1 MRRGEIW
8 WAELPAPVG
17 SEPGYRRPILI
28 VQIDEFNRSSLQ
40 TVVGMALTTNLRLAH
55 APGNV
60 FLSPDESGLP
70 KDSVANVTQMLTVDK
85 TLLLTRAGVL
95 DNSTMLLIE
104 DGLRLV
110 LGLK

>member
-17 SEPGYRRPILI
+17 SEPGFRRPILI
-28 VQIDEFNRSSLQ
+28 VQIDEFNRSNLQ
-40 TVVGMALTTNLRLAH
+40 TVIGMALTTNLRLAH
-55 APGNV
+55 GPGNV
-60 FLSPDESGLP
+60 FLSADESGLP
-70 KDSVANVTQMLTVDK
+70 KDSVANISQVLTLDK
-85 TLLLTRAGVL
+85 GFLQTRAGVL
-95 DNSTMLLIE
+95 DDSAMLLIE